1 MTCGADTEW
10 ERTRSKWAIAS
21 KRLVEPALA
30 ERHSGPEGH
39 GFKKDFQERFFPME
53 DVNYASLPTRQIEKE
68 VNEGEESAK
77 RWIQESPGV
86 NLLLKI
92 AGDKACDKARAMSV
106 IILSNLIIVG
116 MF

>member
-1 MTCGADTEW
+1 
-10 ERTRSKWAIAS
+10 
-21 KRLVEPALA
+21 
-30 ERHSGPEGH
+30 
-39 GFKKDFQERFFPME
+39 ME

-106 IILSNLIIVG
+106 VILSNLIIVG

>member
-30 ERHSGPEGH
+30 ERHSGPGGH
-39 GFKKDFQERFFPME
+39 GFKTVPME